1 MKKLISAAAAFAVAL
16 TSICAMDLS
25 KKAVMPAPMR
35 DGDRIAIVSPAGP
48 VDSALVFAA
57 ADTLRGQGYT
67 VDIFPSALGKSG
79 QYAALDSARLADL
92 RAALTDSTVRAILC
106 SRGGYG
112 AVHLLDSL
120 SALPLERDPKWLIGF
135 SDISALHAL
144 LASRGIASIHGN
156 MCKHIAL
163 GPDDEDNATFLAML
177 RGYRPVYEMPSD
189 SLNRPGHASGRLLG
203 GNLAVIAEL
212 ISTPYDVIQ
221 PGTILFIEDVEE
233 PIYKIERI
241 MYQLRLSGV
250 LPRLGGLVVGQFTGY
265 RPNDSYETMERMI
278 ADMVA
283 PYDYPV
289 AYNAPIGH
297 VDHNVPVIQ
306 SADVTLDVTPE
317 GATLSFREN

>member
-1 MKKLISAAAAFAVAL
+1 MKKLSAVAAIVAATISSL
-16 TSICAMDLS
+16 CAMNLNT
-25 KKAVMPAPMR
+25 KATIPAPLR
-35 DGDRIAIVSPAGP
+35 DGDRIAIVSPSGP
-48 VDSALVFAA
+48 VDSALVYAA
-57 ADTLRGQGYT
+57 ADTLRGQGYR
-67 VDIFPSALGKSG
+67 VDIFPSALGKCG
-79 QYAALDSARLADL
+79 QYAASDSARLADL
-92 RAALTDSTVRAILC
+92 SAALTDSSVRAILC

-177 RGYRPVYEMPSD
+177 RGYRPAYEFAPD
-189 SLNRPGHASGRLLG
+189 SLNRCGQASGRLLG

-212 ISTPYDVIQ
+212 INTPYDVIQ

-250 LPRLGGLVVGQFTGY
+250 LPRLGGLIVGQFTGY

-278 ADMVA
+278 ADMTA
-283 PYDYPV
+283 PYTYPV
-289 AYNAPIGH
+289 AFNVPIGH

-306 SADVTLDVTPE
+306 SAEVTLTVTPD
-317 GATLSFREN
+317 GTSLSF

>member
-1 MKKLISAAAAFAVAL
+1 MKKLYTVAAILAAAISSL
-16 TSICAMDLS
+16 CAMNLNT
-25 KKAVMPAPMR
+25 KATIPAPLR
-35 DGDRIAIVSPAGP
+35 DGDRIAIVSPSGP
-48 VDSALVFAA
+48 VDSALVYAA
-57 ADTLRGQGYT
+57 ADTLRGQGYR
-67 VDIFPSALGKSG
+67 VDIFPSALGKCG
-79 QYAALDSARLADL
+79 QYAASDSARLADL
-92 RAALTDSTVRAILC
+92 SAALTDSTVRAILC

-112 AVHLLDSL
+112 AVHLLESL

-163 GPDDEDNATFLAML
+163 GPDDEDNAIFLAML
-177 RGYRPVYEMPSD
+177 RGYRPAYEFAPD
-189 SLNRPGHASGRLLG
+189 SLNRCGQASGRLLG

-212 ISTPYDVIQ
+212 INTPYDVIQ

-250 LPRLGGLVVGQFTGY
+250 LPRLGGLIVGQFTGY

-278 ADMVA
+278 ADMTA
-283 PYDYPV
+283 PYTYPV
-289 AYNAPIGH
+289 AFNVPIGH

-306 SADVTLDVTPE
+306 SAEVTLKVTPE
-317 GATLSFREN
+317 GTSLSFQK

>member
-1 MKKLISAAAAFAVAL
+1 MKKLSAVAAIVAATISSL
-16 TSICAMDLS
+16 CAMNLNT
-25 KKAVMPAPMR
+25 KATIPAPLR
-35 DGDRIAIVSPAGP
+35 DGDRIAIVSPSGP
-48 VDSALVFAA
+48 VDSALVYAA
-57 ADTLRGQGYT
+57 ADTLRGQGYR
-67 VDIFPSALGKSG
+67 VDIFPSALGKCG
-79 QYAALDSARLADL
+79 QYAASDSARLADL
-92 RAALTDSTVRAILC
+92 SAALTDSTVRAILC

-144 LASRGIASIHGN
+144 LASRDIASIHGN

-177 RGYRPVYEMPSD
+177 RGYRPAYEFAPD
-189 SLNRPGHASGRLLG
+189 SLNRCGQASGRLLG

-212 ISTPYDVIQ
+212 INTPYDVIQ

-250 LPRLGGLVVGQFTGY
+250 LPRLGGLIVGQFTGY

-278 ADMVA
+278 ADMTA
-283 PYDYPV
+283 PYTYPV
-289 AYNAPIGH
+289 AFNVPIGH

-306 SADVTLDVTPE
+306 SAEVTLTVTPE
-317 GATLSFREN
+317 GTSLSFQK

>member
-1 MKKLISAAAAFAVAL
+1 MKKLSAVAAIVAATISSL
-16 TSICAMDLS
+16 CAMNLNT
-25 KKAVMPAPMR
+25 KATIPAPLR
-35 DGDRIAIVSPAGP
+35 DGDRIAIVSPSGP
-48 VDSALVFAA
+48 VDSALVYAA
-57 ADTLRGQGYT
+57 ADTLRGQGYR
-67 VDIFPSALGKSG
+67 VDIFPSALGKCG
-79 QYAALDSARLADL
+79 QYAASDSARLADL
-92 RAALTDSTVRAILC
+92 SAALTDSTVRAILC

-177 RGYRPVYEMPSD
+177 RGYRPAYEFAPD
-189 SLNRPGHASGRLLG
+189 SLNRCGQASGRLLG

-212 ISTPYDVIQ
+212 INTPYDVIQ

-250 LPRLGGLVVGQFTGY
+250 LPRLGGLIVGQFTGY

-278 ADMVA
+278 ADMTA
-283 PYDYPV
+283 PYTYPV
-289 AYNAPIGH
+289 AFNVPIGH

-306 SADVTLDVTPE
+306 SAEVTLTVTPE
-317 GATLSFREN
+317 GTSLSFQK

>member
-1 MKKLISAAAAFAVAL
+1 MKKLSAVAAIVAATISSL
-16 TSICAMDLS
+16 CAMNLNT
-25 KKAVMPAPMR
+25 KATIPAPLR
-35 DGDRIAIVSPAGP
+35 DGDRIAIVSPSGP
-48 VDSALVFAA
+48 VDSALVYAA
-57 ADTLRGQGYT
+57 ADTLRGQGYR
-67 VDIFPSALGKSG
+67 VDIFPSALGKCG
-79 QYAALDSARLADL
+79 QYAASDSARLADL
-92 RAALTDSTVRAILC
+92 SAALTDSSVRAILC

-177 RGYRPVYEMPSD
+177 RGYRPAYEFAPD
-189 SLNRPGHASGRLLG
+189 SLNRCGQASGRLLG

-212 ISTPYDVIQ
+212 INTPYDVIQ

-250 LPRLGGLVVGQFTGY
+250 LPRLGGLIVGQFTGY
-265 RPNDSYETMERMI
+265 HPNDSYETMERMI
-278 ADMVA
+278 ADMTA
-283 PYDYPV
+283 PYTYPV
-289 AYNAPIGH
+289 AFNVPIGH

-306 SADVTLDVTPE
+306 SAEVTLTVTPE
-317 GATLSFREN
+317 GTSLSF

>member
-1 MKKLISAAAAFAVAL
+1 MKKLSAVAAIVAATISSL
-16 TSICAMDLS
+16 CAMNLNT
-25 KKAVMPAPMR
+25 KATIPAPLR
-35 DGDRIAIVSPAGP
+35 DGDRIAIVSPSGP
-48 VDSALVFAA
+48 VDSALVYAA
-57 ADTLRGQGYT
+57 ADTLRGQGYR
-67 VDIFPSALGKSG
+67 VDIFPSALGKCG
-79 QYAALDSARLADL
+79 QYAASDSARLADL
-92 RAALTDSTVRAILC
+92 SAALTDSTVRAILC

-177 RGYRPVYEMPSD
+177 RGYRPAYEFAPD
-189 SLNRPGHASGRLLG
+189 SLNRCGQASGRLLG

-212 ISTPYDVIQ
+212 INTPYDVIQ

-250 LPRLGGLVVGQFTGY
+250 LPRLGGLIVGQFTGY

-278 ADMVA
+278 ADMTA
-283 PYDYPV
+283 PYTYPV
-289 AYNAPIGH
+289 AFNVPIGH

-306 SADVTLDVTPE
+306 SAEVTLTVTPE
-317 GATLSFREN
+317 GTSLSF

>member
-1 MKKLISAAAAFAVAL
+1 MKKISAVAAFVAATISSL
-16 TSICAMDLS
+16 CAMNLNT
-25 KKAVMPAPMR
+25 KATIPAPLR

-48 VDSALVFAA
+48 VDSALVYAA
-57 ADTLRGQGYT
+57 ADTLRGQGYR
-67 VDIFPSALGKSG
+67 VDIFPSALGKCG
-79 QYAALDSARLADL
+79 QYAASDSARLADL
-92 RAALTDSTVRAILC
+92 SAALTDSTVRAILC

-120 SALPLERDPKWLIGF
+120 STLPLERDPKWLIGF

-177 RGYRPVYEMPSD
+177 RGYRPAYEFAPD
-189 SLNRPGHASGRLLG
+189 SLNRCGQASGRLLG

-212 ISTPYDVIQ
+212 INTPYDVIQ

-250 LPRLGGLVVGQFTGY
+250 LPRLGGLIVGQFTGY

-278 ADMVA
+278 ADMTA
-283 PYDYPV
+283 PYTYPV
-289 AYNAPIGH
+289 AFNVPIGH

-306 SADVTLDVTPE
+306 SAEVTLTVTPE
-317 GATLSFREN
+317 GTSLSF

>member
-1 MKKLISAAAAFAVAL
+1 MKKLSAVAAIVAATISSL
-16 TSICAMDLS
+16 CAMNLNT
-25 KKAVMPAPMR
+25 KATIPAPLR
-35 DGDRIAIVSPAGP
+35 DGDRIAIVSPSGP
-48 VDSALVFAA
+48 VDSALVYAA
-57 ADTLRGQGYT
+57 ADTLRGQGYR
-67 VDIFPSALGKSG
+67 VDIFPSALGKCG
-79 QYAALDSARLADL
+79 QYAASDSARLADL
-92 RAALTDSTVRAILC
+92 SAALTDSTVRAILC

-156 MCKHIAL
+156 MSKHIAL

-177 RGYRPVYEMPSD
+177 RGYRPAYEFAPD
-189 SLNRPGHASGRLLG
+189 SLNRCGQASGRLLG

-212 ISTPYDVIQ
+212 INTPYDVIQ

-250 LPRLGGLVVGQFTGY
+250 LPRLGGLIVGQFTGY

-278 ADMVA
+278 ADMTA
-283 PYDYPV
+283 PYTYPV
-289 AYNAPIGH
+289 AFNVPIGH

-306 SADVTLDVTPE
+306 SAEVTLTVTPE
-317 GATLSFREN
+317 GTSLSF

>member
-1 MKKLISAAAAFAVAL
+1 MKKLSAVAAIVAATICSL
-16 TSICAMDLS
+16 CAMNLNT
-25 KKAVMPAPMR
+25 KATIPAPLR
-35 DGDRIAIVSPAGP
+35 DGDRIAIVSPSGP
-48 VDSALVFAA
+48 VDSALVYAA
-57 ADTLRGQGYT
+57 ADTLRGQGYR
-67 VDIFPSALGKSG
+67 VDIFPSALGKCG
-79 QYAALDSARLADL
+79 QYAASDSARLADL
-92 RAALTDSTVRAILC
+92 SAALTDSTVRAILC

-177 RGYRPVYEMPSD
+177 RGYRPAYEFAPD
-189 SLNRPGHASGRLLG
+189 SLNHCGQASGRLLG

-212 ISTPYDVIQ
+212 INTPYDVIQ
-221 PGTILFIEDVEE
+221 PSTILFIEDVEE

-250 LPRLGGLVVGQFTGY
+250 LPRLGGLIVGQFTGY

-278 ADMVA
+278 ADMTA
-283 PYDYPV
+283 PYTYPV
-289 AYNAPIGH
+289 AFNVPIGH

-306 SADVTLDVTPE
+306 SAEVTLTVTPE
-317 GATLSFREN
+317 GTSLSFQK

>member
-1 MKKLISAAAAFAVAL
+1 MKKLSAVAAIVAATISSL
-16 TSICAMDLS
+16 CAMNLNT
-25 KKAVMPAPMR
+25 KATIPAPLR
-35 DGDRIAIVSPAGP
+35 DGDRIAIVSPSGP
-48 VDSALVFAA
+48 VDSALVYAA
-57 ADTLRGQGYT
+57 ADTLRGQGYR
-67 VDIFPSALGKSG
+67 VDIFPSALGKCG
-79 QYAALDSARLADL
+79 QYAASDSARLADL
-92 RAALTDSTVRAILC
+92 SAALTDSTVRAILC

-177 RGYRPVYEMPSD
+177 RGYRPAYEFAPD
-189 SLNRPGHASGRLLG
+189 SLNRCGLASGRLLG

-212 ISTPYDVIQ
+212 INTPYDVIQ

-250 LPRLGGLVVGQFTGY
+250 LPRLGGLIVGQFTGY

-278 ADMVA
+278 ADMTA
-283 PYDYPV
+283 PYTYPV
-289 AYNAPIGH
+289 AFNVPIGH

-306 SADVTLDVTPE
+306 SAEVTLTVTPE
-317 GATLSFREN
+317 GTSLSFQK

>member
-1 MKKLISAAAAFAVAL
+1 MKKLSAVAAIVAATISSL
-16 TSICAMDLS
+16 CAMNLNT
-25 KKAVMPAPMR
+25 KATIPAPLR
-35 DGDRIAIVSPAGP
+35 DGDRIAIVSPSGP
-48 VDSALVFAA
+48 VDSALVYAA
-57 ADTLRGQGYT
+57 ADTLRGQGYR
-67 VDIFPSALGKSG
+67 VDIFPSALGKCG
-79 QYAALDSARLADL
+79 QYAASDSARLADL
-92 RAALTDSTVRAILC
+92 SAALTDSTVRAILC

-177 RGYRPVYEMPSD
+177 RGYRPAYEFAPD
-189 SLNRPGHASGRLLG
+189 SLNRCGQASGRLLG

-212 ISTPYDVIQ
+212 INTPYDVIQ

-250 LPRLGGLVVGQFTGY
+250 LPRLGGLIVGQFTGY
-265 RPNDSYETMERMI
+265 RPNDSYETMEHMI
-278 ADMVA
+278 ADMTA
-283 PYDYPV
+283 PYTYPV
-289 AYNAPIGH
+289 AFNVPIGH

-306 SADVTLDVTPE
+306 SAEVTLKVTPE
-317 GATLSFREN
+317 GTSLSF

>member
-1 MKKLISAAAAFAVAL
+1 MKKLSAVAAIVAATISSL
-16 TSICAMDLS
+16 CAMNLNT
-25 KKAVMPAPMR
+25 KATIPAPLR
-35 DGDRIAIVSPAGP
+35 DGDRIAIVSPSGP
-48 VDSALVFAA
+48 VDSALVYAA
-57 ADTLRGQGYT
+57 ADTLRGQGYR
-67 VDIFPSALGKSG
+67 VDIFPSALGKCG
-79 QYAALDSARLADL
+79 QYAASDSARLADL
-92 RAALTDSTVRAILC
+92 SAALTDSTVRAILC

-177 RGYRPVYEMPSD
+177 RGYRPAYEFAAD
-189 SLNRPGHASGRLLG
+189 SLNRCGQASGRLLG

-212 ISTPYDVIQ
+212 INTPYDVIQ

-250 LPRLGGLVVGQFTGY
+250 LPRLGGLIVGQFTGY

-278 ADMVA
+278 ADMTA
-283 PYDYPV
+283 PYTYPV
-289 AYNAPIGH
+289 AFNVPIGH

-306 SADVTLDVTPE
+306 SAEVTLKVTPE
-317 GATLSFREN
+317 GTSLSFQK

>member
-1 MKKLISAAAAFAVAL
+1 MKKLSAVAAIVAATISSL
-16 TSICAMDLS
+16 CAMNLNT
-25 KKAVMPAPMR
+25 KATIPAPLR
-35 DGDRIAIVSPAGP
+35 DGDRIAIVSPSGP
-48 VDSALVFAA
+48 VDSALVYAA
-57 ADTLRGQGYT
+57 ADTLRGQGYRI
-67 VDIFPSALGKSG
+67 DIFPSALGKCG
-79 QYAALDSARLADL
+79 QYAASDSARLADL
-92 RAALTDSTVRAILC
+92 SAALTDSTVRAILC

-177 RGYRPVYEMPSD
+177 RGYRPAYEFAPD
-189 SLNRPGHASGRLLG
+189 SLNRCGQASGRLLG

-212 ISTPYDVIQ
+212 INTPYDVIQ

-250 LPRLGGLVVGQFTGY
+250 LPRLGGLIVGQFTGY

-278 ADMVA
+278 ADMTA
-283 PYDYPV
+283 PYTYPV
-289 AYNAPIGH
+289 AFNVPIGH

-306 SADVTLDVTPE
+306 SAEVTLKVTPE
-317 GATLSFREN
+317 GTSLSFQK

>member
-1 MKKLISAAAAFAVAL
+1 MKKLSAVAAIVAATISSL
-16 TSICAMDLS
+16 CAMNLNT
-25 KKAVMPAPMR
+25 KATIPAPLR
-35 DGDRIAIVSPAGP
+35 DGDRIAIVSPSGP
-48 VDSALVFAA
+48 VDSALVYAA
-57 ADTLRGQGYT
+57 ADTLRGQGYR
-67 VDIFPSALGKSG
+67 VDIFPSALGKCG
-79 QYAALDSARLADL
+79 QYAASDSARLADL
-92 RAALTDSTVRAILC
+92 SAALTDSTVRAILC

-177 RGYRPVYEMPSD
+177 RGYRPAYEFAPD
-189 SLNRPGHASGRLLG
+189 SLNHCGQASGRLLG

-212 ISTPYDVIQ
+212 INTPYDVIQ

-250 LPRLGGLVVGQFTGY
+250 LPRLGGLIVGQFTGY

-278 ADMVA
+278 ADMTA
-283 PYDYPV
+283 PYTYPV
-289 AYNAPIGH
+289 AFNVPIGH

-306 SADVTLDVTPE
+306 SAEVTLTVTPK
-317 GATLSFREN
+317 GTSLSF

>member
-1 MKKLISAAAAFAVAL
+1 MKKLSAVAAIVAATISSL
-16 TSICAMDLS
+16 CAMNLNT
-25 KKAVMPAPMR
+25 KATIPAPLR
-35 DGDRIAIVSPAGP
+35 DGDRIAIVSPSGP
-48 VDSALVFAA
+48 VDSALVYAA
-57 ADTLRGQGYT
+57 ADTLRGQGYR
-67 VDIFPSALGKSG
+67 VDIFPSALGKCG
-79 QYAALDSARLADL
+79 QYAASDSARLADL
-92 RAALTDSTVRAILC
+92 SAALTDSTVRAILC

-177 RGYRPVYEMPSD
+177 RGYRPAYEFATD
-189 SLNRPGHASGRLLG
+189 SLNRCGQASGRLLG

-212 ISTPYDVIQ
+212 INTPYDVIQ

-250 LPRLGGLVVGQFTGY
+250 LPRLGGLIVGQFTGY

-278 ADMVA
+278 ADMTA
-283 PYDYPV
+283 PYTYPV
-289 AYNAPIGH
+289 AFNVPIGH

-306 SADVTLDVTPE
+306 SAEVTLTVTPE
-317 GATLSFREN
+317 GTSLSFQK

>member
-1 MKKLISAAAAFAVAL
+1 MKKLSAVAAIVTATISSL
-16 TSICAMDLS
+16 CAMNLNT
-25 KKAVMPAPMR
+25 KATIPAPLR
-35 DGDRIAIVSPAGP
+35 DGDRIAIVSPSGP
-48 VDSALVFAA
+48 VDSPLVYAA
-57 ADTLRGQGYT
+57 ADTLRGQGYR
-67 VDIFPSALGKSG
+67 VDIFPSALGKCG
-79 QYAALDSARLADL
+79 QYAASDSARLADL
-92 RAALTDSTVRAILC
+92 SAALTDSTVRAILC

-177 RGYRPVYEMPSD
+177 RGYRPAYEFAPD
-189 SLNRPGHASGRLLG
+189 SLNHCGQASGRLLG

-212 ISTPYDVIQ
+212 INTPYDVIQ

-250 LPRLGGLVVGQFTGY
+250 LPRLGGLIVGQFTGY

-278 ADMVA
+278 ADMTA
-283 PYDYPV
+283 PYTYPV
-289 AYNAPIGH
+289 AFNVPIGH

-306 SADVTLDVTPE
+306 SAEVTLTVTPE
-317 GATLSFREN
+317 GTSLSFQK

>member
-1 MKKLISAAAAFAVAL
+1 MKKISAVAAIVAATISSL
-16 TSICAMDLS
+16 CAMNLNT
-25 KKAVMPAPMR
+25 KATIPAPLR
-35 DGDRIAIVSPAGP
+35 DGDRIAIVSPSGP
-48 VDSALVFAA
+48 VDSALVYAA
-57 ADTLRGQGYT
+57 ADTLRGQGYR
-67 VDIFPSALGKSG
+67 VDIFPSALGKCG
-79 QYAALDSARLADL
+79 QYAASDSARLADL
-92 RAALTDSTVRAILC
+92 SAALTDSTVRAILC

-177 RGYRPVYEMPSD
+177 RGYRPAYEFAPD
-189 SLNRPGHASGRLLG
+189 SLNRCGQASGRLLG

-212 ISTPYDVIQ
+212 INTPYDVIQ

-250 LPRLGGLVVGQFTGY
+250 LPRLGGLIVGQFTGY

-278 ADMVA
+278 ADMTA
-283 PYDYPV
+283 PYTYPV
-289 AYNAPIGH
+289 AFNVPIGH

-306 SADVTLDVTPE
+306 SAEVTLTVTPE
-317 GATLSFREN
+317 GTSLSF

>member
-1 MKKLISAAAAFAVAL
+1 MKRLLTAIASAAVAITGL
-16 TSICAMDLS
+16 YAMDLNT
-25 KKAVMPAPMR
+25 KAVIPAPLR

-48 VDSALVFAA
+48 VDSALVYAA
-57 ADTLRGQGYT
+57 ADTLRGQGYI
-67 VDIFPSALGKSG
+67 VDIYPSALGNIG
-79 QYAALDSARLADL
+79 QYAASDSARLDDL
-92 RAALTDSTVRAILC
+92 RAALMNDSVRAIMC

-120 SALPLERDPKWLIGF
+120 SQVPLERDPKWLIGF

-156 MCKHIAL
+156 MCKHMAL
-163 GPDDEDNATFLAML
+163 GPEDEDNATMLAML
-177 RGYRPVYEMPSD
+177 RGYKPSYSLPAD
-189 SLNRPGHASGRLLG
+189 TLNRPGRAAGRLLG

-212 ISTPYDVIQ
+212 ISTPYDVIV
-221 PGTILFIEDVEE
+221 PGTILFIEDVDE

-250 LPRLGGLVVGQFTGY
+250 LPRLAGLVVGQFTGY
-265 RPNDSYETMERMI
+265 RPNDSYDTMERMI

-289 AYNAPIGH
+289 AFNVPIGH

-306 SADVTLDVTPE
+306 SAEVVLDVTPD
-317 GATLSFREN
+317 GGTLIFQ

>member
-1 MKKLISAAAAFAVAL
+1 MKKLSAVAAIVAATISSL
-16 TSICAMDLS
+16 CAMNLNT
-25 KKAVMPAPMR
+25 KATIPAPLR
-35 DGDRIAIVSPAGP
+35 DGDRIAIVSPSGP
-48 VDSALVFAA
+48 VDSALVYAA
-57 ADTLRGQGYT
+57 ADTLRGQGYR
-67 VDIFPSALGKSG
+67 VDIFPSALGKCG
-79 QYAALDSARLADL
+79 QYAASDSARLADL
-92 RAALTDSTVRAILC
+92 SAALTDSTVRAILC

-135 SDISALHAL
+135 SDISALQAL

-177 RGYRPVYEMPSD
+177 RGYRPAYEFAPD
-189 SLNRPGHASGRLLG
+189 SLNRCGQASGRLLG

-212 ISTPYDVIQ
+212 INTPYDVIQ

-250 LPRLGGLVVGQFTGY
+250 LPRLGGLIVGQFTGY

-278 ADMVA
+278 ADMTA
-283 PYDYPV
+283 PYTYPV
-289 AYNAPIGH
+289 AFNVPIGH

-306 SADVTLDVTPE
+306 SAEVTLTVTPE
-317 GATLSFREN
+317 GTSLSFQK

>member
-1 MKKLISAAAAFAVAL
+1 MKKLSAVAAIVAATISSL
-16 TSICAMDLS
+16 CAMNLNT
-25 KKAVMPAPMR
+25 KATIPAPLC
-35 DGDRIAIVSPAGP
+35 DGDRIAIVSPSGP
-48 VDSALVFAA
+48 VDSALVYAA
-57 ADTLRGQGYT
+57 ADTLRGQGYRI
-67 VDIFPSALGKSG
+67 DIFPSALGKCG
-79 QYAALDSARLADL
+79 QYAASDSARLADL
-92 RAALTDSTVRAILC
+92 SAALTDSTVRAILC

-177 RGYRPVYEMPSD
+177 RGYRPAYEFAPD
-189 SLNRPGHASGRLLG
+189 SLNRCGQASGRLLG

-212 ISTPYDVIQ
+212 INTPYDVIQ

-250 LPRLGGLVVGQFTGY
+250 LPRLGGLIVGQFTGY

-278 ADMVA
+278 ADMTA
-283 PYDYPV
+283 PYTYPV
-289 AYNAPIGH
+289 AFNVPIGH

-306 SADVTLDVTPE
+306 SAEVTLKVTPE
-317 GATLSFREN
+317 GTSLSFQK

>member
-1 MKKLISAAAAFAVAL
+1 MKKLSAVAAIVAATISSL
-16 TSICAMDLS
+16 CAMNLNT
-25 KKAVMPAPMR
+25 KATIPAPLR
-35 DGDRIAIVSPAGP
+35 DGDRIAIVSPSGP
-48 VDSALVFAA
+48 VDSALVYAA
-57 ADTLRGQGYT
+57 ADTLRGQGYR
-67 VDIFPSALGKSG
+67 VDIFPSALGKCG
-79 QYAALDSARLADL
+79 QYAASDSARLADL
-92 RAALTDSTVRAILC
+92 SAALTDSTVRAILC

-177 RGYRPVYEMPSD
+177 RGYRPAYEFAPD
-189 SLNRPGHASGRLLG
+189 SLNRCGQASGRLLG

-212 ISTPYDVIQ
+212 INTPYDVIQ

-250 LPRLGGLVVGQFTGY
+250 LPRLAGLIVGQFTGY

-278 ADMVA
+278 ADMTA
-283 PYDYPV
+283 PYTYPV
-289 AYNAPIGH
+289 AFNVPIGH

-306 SADVTLDVTPE
+306 SAEVTLTVTPE
-317 GATLSFREN
+317 GTSLSFQK

>member
-1 MKKLISAAAAFAVAL
+1 MKKLSAVAAIVAATISSL
-16 TSICAMDLS
+16 CAMNLNT
-25 KKAVMPAPMR
+25 KATIPAPLR
-35 DGDRIAIVSPAGP
+35 DGDRIAIVSPSGP
-48 VDSALVFAA
+48 VDSALVYAA
-57 ADTLRGQGYT
+57 ADTLRGQGYR
-67 VDIFPSALGKSG
+67 VDIFPSALGKCG
-79 QYAALDSARLADL
+79 QYAASNSARLADL
-92 RAALTDSTVRAILC
+92 SAALTDSTVRAILC

-120 SALPLERDPKWLIGF
+120 SALPLERAPKWLIGF

-177 RGYRPVYEMPSD
+177 RGYRPAYEFAPD
-189 SLNRPGHASGRLLG
+189 SLNRCGQASGRLLG

-212 ISTPYDVIQ
+212 INTPYDVIQ

-250 LPRLGGLVVGQFTGY
+250 LPRLGGLIVGQFTGY

-278 ADMVA
+278 ADMTA
-283 PYDYPV
+283 PYTYPV
-289 AYNAPIGH
+289 AFNVPIGH

-306 SADVTLDVTPE
+306 SAEVTLTVTPE
-317 GATLSFREN
+317 GTSLSFQK

>member
-1 MKKLISAAAAFAVAL
+1 MKKLSAVAAIVAATISSL
-16 TSICAMDLS
+16 CAMNLNT
-25 KKAVMPAPMR
+25 KATIPAPLR
-35 DGDRIAIVSPAGP
+35 DGDRIAIVSPSGP
-48 VDSALVFAA
+48 VDSALVYAA
-57 ADTLRGQGYT
+57 ADTLRGQGYR
-67 VDIFPSALGKSG
+67 VDIFPSALGKCG
-79 QYAALDSARLADL
+79 QYAASDSARLADL
-92 RAALTDSTVRAILC
+92 SAALTDSTVRAILC

-120 SALPLERDPKWLIGF
+120 SALPLEHDPKWLIGF

-177 RGYRPVYEMPSD
+177 RGYRPVYEFAPD
-189 SLNRPGHASGRLLG
+189 SLNRCGQASGRLLG

-212 ISTPYDVIQ
+212 INTPYDVIQ

-250 LPRLGGLVVGQFTGY
+250 LPRLGGLIVGQFTGY

-278 ADMVA
+278 ADMTA
-283 PYDYPV
+283 PYTYPV
-289 AYNAPIGH
+289 AFNVPIGH

-306 SADVTLDVTPE
+306 SAEVTLTVTPE
-317 GATLSFREN
+317 GTSLSF

>member
-1 MKKLISAAAAFAVAL
+1 MKKLSAVAAIVAATISSL
-16 TSICAMDLS
+16 CAMNLNT
-25 KKAVMPAPMR
+25 KATIPAPLR
-35 DGDRIAIVSPAGP
+35 DGDRIAIVSPSGP
-48 VDSALVFAA
+48 VDSALVYAA
-57 ADTLRGQGYT
+57 ADTLRGQGYR
-67 VDIFPSALGKSG
+67 VDIFPSALGKCG
-79 QYAALDSARLADL
+79 QYAASDSARLADL
-92 RAALTDSTVRAILC
+92 SAALTDNTVRAILC

-163 GPDDEDNATFLAML
+163 GADDEDNATFLAML
-177 RGYRPVYEMPSD
+177 RGYRPAYEFAPD
-189 SLNRPGHASGRLLG
+189 SLNRCGQASGRLLG

-212 ISTPYDVIQ
+212 INTPYDVIQ

-250 LPRLGGLVVGQFTGY
+250 LPRLGGLIVGQFTGY

-278 ADMVA
+278 ADMTA
-283 PYDYPV
+283 PYTYPV
-289 AYNAPIGH
+289 AFNVPIGH

-306 SADVTLDVTPE
+306 SAEVTLTVTPE
-317 GATLSFREN
+317 GTSLSFQK

>member
-1 MKKLISAAAAFAVAL
+1 MKKLSAVAAIVAATISSL
-16 TSICAMDLS
+16 CAMNLNT
-25 KKAVMPAPMR
+25 KATIPAPLR
-35 DGDRIAIVSPAGP
+35 DGDRIAIVSPSGP
-48 VDSALVFAA
+48 VDSALVYAA
-57 ADTLRGQGYT
+57 ADTLRGQGYR
-67 VDIFPSALGKSG
+67 VDIFPSALGKCG
-79 QYAALDSARLADL
+79 QYAASDSARLADL
-92 RAALTDSTVRAILC
+92 SAALTDSTVRAILC

-120 SALPLERDPKWLIGF
+120 STLPLERDPKWLIGF

-177 RGYRPVYEMPSD
+177 RGYRPAYEFAPD
-189 SLNRPGHASGRLLG
+189 SLNRCGQASGRLLG

-212 ISTPYDVIQ
+212 INTPYDVIQ

-250 LPRLGGLVVGQFTGY
+250 LPRLGGLIVGQFTGY

-278 ADMVA
+278 ADMTA
-283 PYDYPV
+283 PYTYPV
-289 AYNAPIGH
+289 AFNVPIGH

-306 SADVTLDVTPE
+306 SAEVTLTVTPE
-317 GATLSFREN
+317 GTSLLFQK

>member
-1 MKKLISAAAAFAVAL
+1 MKKIITAIAAAAVAM
-16 TSICAMDLS
+16 TSLCAMDLNE
-25 KKAVMPAPMR
+25 KATIPAPLR

-48 VDSALVFAA
+48 VDSALVYAA
-57 ADTLRGQGYT
+57 ADTLRAQGYL
-67 VDIFPSALGKSG
+67 VDIYPSALGKVG
-79 QYAALDSARLADL
+79 QYAASDSARLADL
-92 RAALTDSTVRAILC
+92 RDALMNDSVRAIMC

-120 SALPLERDPKWLIGF
+120 SQLPLARDPKWLIGF

-156 MCKHIAL
+156 MCKHMAL
-163 GPDDEDNATFLAML
+163 GPDDEDNAMMLAML
-177 RGYRPVYEMPSD
+177 RGYRPTYELPAD
-189 SLNRPGHASGRLLG
+189 SLNRPGRAAGRLLG

-212 ISTPYDVIQ
+212 INTPYDVIV

-250 LPRLGGLVVGQFTGY
+250 LPRLAGLVVGQFTGY
-265 RPNDSYETMERMI
+265 RPNASYETMEQMI

-283 PYDYPV
+283 PYGYPV
-289 AYNAPIGH
+289 AFNAPIGH

-306 SADVTLDVTPE
+306 SAEVVLDVTPD
-317 GATLSFREN
+317 GGTLSFE

>member
-1 MKKLISAAAAFAVAL
+1 MKKLSAVAAIVAATISSL
-16 TSICAMDLS
+16 CAMNLNT
-25 KKAVMPAPMR
+25 KATIPAPLR
-35 DGDRIAIVSPAGP
+35 DGDRIAIVSPSGP
-48 VDSALVFAA
+48 VDSALVYAA
-57 ADTLRGQGYT
+57 ADTLRGQGYR
-67 VDIFPSALGKSG
+67 VDIFPSALGKCG
-79 QYAALDSARLADL
+79 QYAASDSARLADL
-92 RAALTDSTVRAILC
+92 SAALTDSTVRAILC

-177 RGYRPVYEMPSD
+177 RGYRPAYEFAPD
-189 SLNRPGHASGRLLG
+189 SLNRCGQASGRLLG

-212 ISTPYDVIQ
+212 INTPYDVIQ

-250 LPRLGGLVVGQFTGY
+250 LPRLGGLIVGQFTGY
-265 RPNDSYETMERMI
+265 CPNDSYETMERMI
-278 ADMVA
+278 ADMTA
-283 PYDYPV
+283 PYTYPV
-289 AYNAPIGH
+289 AFNVPIGH

-306 SADVTLDVTPE
+306 SAEVTLTVTPE
-317 GATLSFREN
+317 GTSLSFQK